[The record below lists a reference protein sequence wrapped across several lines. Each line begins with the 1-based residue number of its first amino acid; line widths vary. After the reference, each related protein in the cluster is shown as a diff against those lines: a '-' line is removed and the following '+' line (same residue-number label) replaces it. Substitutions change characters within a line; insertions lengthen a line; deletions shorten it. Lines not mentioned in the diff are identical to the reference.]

1 MQDRSDGE
9 EESDEDDDDGKR
21 LKPDDLGIDHCLELG
36 QEAAHVGEVYE
47 KVPSI
52 IKGTVNTRDPT
63 CKDGNDTINDGILK
77 IFV

>member
-47 KVPSI
+47 KVPLI
-52 IKGTVNTRDPT
+52 IEGTVKQGTLPVKMTMHDQQWHS
-63 CKDGNDTINDGILK
+63 
-77 IFV
+77 